1 MLTFHFLVF
10 VMLSGVLFSHS
21 VLCYWF
27 SFIRFL
33 IAHTH
38 TFVCSHGVIR
48 LCINAVLNIVL
59 MFLWVS
65 CGKFDFCALPD
76 LKIHGTFMQ

>member
-10 VMLSGVLFSHS
+10 VMLSGGLVSHS

-27 SFIRFL
+27 SFICFL
-33 IAHTH
+33 IAHSYA
-38 TFVCSHGVIR
+38 FVCSHDVIP
-48 LCINAVLNIVL
+48 LCINAVLNTVL

-65 CGKFDFCALPD
+65 CGKLDFCALPN